1 MAGARKLDVLTITQA
16 RKAFQR
22 AKFILEQ
29 RQKAAVAAESSAD
42 AALKAKVTQA
52 LLEARI
58 IVDLKRNALLLSMIK
73 TQQQLSEA
81 KAEQEHDVQPSTSQA
96 QQRIAVHKVP
106 GNASVPLSA
115 VHSASLKPQDL
126 RHRLIAKEP
135 AVAVTALDLWATLTE
150 RKKKDSLRGGIVRE
164 KSLVVRAPF
173 TQQEEVS
180 LQREENSGVNLGSG
194 VSQSHSRIS
203 SPSRSGPTSR
213 QRHIDRSSCQNQKER
228 EPRSNSQRQR
238 SSRRH
243 SSRDRQ
249 QSSRDHHHHSSRC
262 SDAKRPRLELIEA
275 PLALSSPSKEGV
287 KDFGESGPEDED
299 ILNIH

>member
-1 MAGARKLDVLTITQA
+1 MDVLTITQA

-81 KAEQEHDVQPSTSQA
+81 QAEQEHDVQPSTSQA
-96 QQRIAVHKVP
+96 QQQIAVHKVP

-135 AVAVTALDLWATLTE
+135 VVAVTAPDLRATLTE
-150 RKKKDSLRGGIVRE
+150 R

-180 LQREENSGVNLGSG
+180 LQREENSGANLGSG

-203 SPSRSGPTSR
+203 SPSRSGPPSR
-213 QRHIDRSSCQNQKER
+213 QSHIDRSSRQYQKER

-249 QSSRDHHHHSSRC
+249 RSSRDHRHHSSRC
-262 SDAKRPRLELIEA
+262 SDAKRPRLEPLEA

>member
-1 MAGARKLDVLTITQA
+1 M
-16 RKAFQR
+16 
-22 AKFILEQ
+22 
-29 RQKAAVAAESSAD
+29 
-42 AALKAKVTQA
+42 
-52 LLEARI
+52 
-58 IVDLKRNALLLSMIK
+58 
-73 TQQQLSEA
+73 
-81 KAEQEHDVQPSTSQA
+81 
-96 QQRIAVHKVP
+96 VP

-135 AVAVTALDLWATLTE
+135 VVAVTAPDLRATLTE
-150 RKKKDSLRGGIVRE
+150 RKQ
-164 KSLVVRAPF
+164 KSLVVCAHF

-180 LQREENSGVNLGSG
+180 LQRENISGARPGSCS
-194 VSQSHSRIS
+194 SQSHSRS
-203 SPSRSGPTSR
+203 SYPSRSGPPSR
-213 QRHIDRSSCQNQKER
+213 QRHSDRSSRQYQKER
-228 EPRSNSQRQR
+228 EPRSNTQRHR

-249 QSSRDHHHHSSRC
+249 RSSRDHRHHSSRC
-262 SDAKRPRLELIEA
+262 SDAKRPRLEPLEA